1 MFISIITF
9 LIILSILVLIHEF
22 GHFYSAKKFGVWVE
36 EFGWGIPPR
45 AWGKKIGD
53 TLYSI
58 NWLPFGGF
66 VKLYGE
72 DSSEFTART
81 DPKSFMSKSV
91 FARCIIV
98 LAGIFMNLVLAVVLY
113 YLLLS
118 TNNFQS
124 EPLMLLNSHKFKF
137 GTTESRQVVISLA
150 KDFPAEKAGVV
161 VGDLVERFKT
171 TDSNEWVKIN
181 KSSELIN
188 ILKDKKDISV
198 DVQFKNVKTNEV
210 KIVTLTPR
218 YDEEL
223 KRSIIGIG
231 LGDSVILNYQKSDQ
245 KLFAGF
251 IHSYNVIDYTFSIFG
266 DLIAS
271 SIKQKSVAPVGS
283 SVSGPVGIYSV
294 VDDIVKSSGAK
305 VLRNL
310 ADITALLSLS
320 LAIMNVL
327 PLPALDGGRLMF
339 FVWEGIT
346 KKPVSQKVEGTI
358 HQVGFLILIGLLILI
373 TFKDVWGLF

>member
-1 MFISIITF
+1 M
-9 LIILSILVLIHEF
+9 ILSILTFIAILSVLVLIHEF
-22 GHFYSAKKFGVWVE
+22 GHFYSAKKLGVWVE

-45 AWGKKIGD
+45 AWGKKFGD

-72 DSSEFTART
+72 DSAEFTAKT
-81 DPKSFMSKSV
+81 DPKSFMSKPV
-91 FARCIIV
+91 WARCVIV
-98 LAGIFMNLVLAVVLY
+98 LAGIFMNLVLGVSLY
-113 YLLLS
+113 YILLS

-124 EPLMLLNSHKFKF
+124 EPLMLLKDYKFKF
-137 GTTESRQVVISLA
+137 GDTKSRQVVINLA
-150 KDFPAEKAGVV
+150 DGYPAEKGGVV
-161 VGDLVERFKT
+161 VGDLVQRFKT
-171 TDSNEWVKIN
+171 TQSNDWVQIE
-181 KSSELIN
+181 KSAQLIN
-188 ILKDKKDISV
+188 ILKDKQDISV
-198 DVQFKNVKTNEV
+198 DVEFKNVRTNEI
-210 KIVTLTPR
+210 KIVTLTPQ
-218 YDEEL
+218 YNEEL
-223 KRSIIGIG
+223 KRSVIGIG
-231 LGDSVILNYQKSDQ
+231 LGDSVVINYQKPNQ

-251 IHSYNVIDYTFSIFG
+251 MHSYNVIDYTFSIFG

-271 SIKQKSVAPVGS
+271 SVQQQSLEPVGS

-294 VDDIVKSSGAK
+294 VDEIVKSSGAK
-305 VLRNL
+305 VFRNL

-358 HQVGFLILIGLLILI
+358 HQVGFLILIGLLIAI